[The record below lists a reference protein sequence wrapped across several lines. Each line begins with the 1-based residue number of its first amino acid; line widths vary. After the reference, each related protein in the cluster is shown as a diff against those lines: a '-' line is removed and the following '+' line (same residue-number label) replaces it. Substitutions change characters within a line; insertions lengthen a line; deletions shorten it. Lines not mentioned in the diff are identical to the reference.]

1 RLGFDLVDDA
11 PSWLEMP
18 STVLEPEYV
27 TTAADI
33 GAYFER
39 LYRGGIV
46 SDEASAA
53 MLELL
58 EGQRLRD
65 LIPYPLPPDTVIAH
79 KTGTLGNTL
88 NDAGIVHAPAG
99 DYVLVV
105 LTRHPY
111 NPPPALYAIRRISAL
126 AYDAYAGDDRPG
138 LNAETPEP
146 EVAGLGLVN
155 PLGAPSEPLAV

>member
-1 RLGFDLVDDA
+1 
-11 PSWLEMP
+11 
-18 STVLEPEYV
+18 
-27 TTAADI
+27 
-33 GAYFER
+33 
-39 LYRGGIV
+39 
-46 SDEASAA
+46 
-53 MLELL
+53 
-58 EGQRLRD
+58 
-65 LIPYPLPPDTVIAH
+65 
-79 KTGTLGNTL
+79 
-88 NDAGIVHAPAG
+88 PAG

-155 PLGAPSEPLAV
+155 PLGAPAEPLAGAAMDEATDSEAAEPTPDAQAPVLAAALPSRPSEVVLSPVEQTNSPVD